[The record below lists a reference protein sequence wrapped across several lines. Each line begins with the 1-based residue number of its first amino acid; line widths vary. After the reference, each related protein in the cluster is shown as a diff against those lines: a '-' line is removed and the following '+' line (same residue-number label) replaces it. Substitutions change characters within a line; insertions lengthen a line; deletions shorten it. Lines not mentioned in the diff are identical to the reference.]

1 MIGLRPR
8 RSFKRLRQALFSGR
22 RPLRF
27 CFTSGN
33 HVRLFK
39 NGEQFFPA
47 LIERIDNAKQSVSL
61 ETYIFANDDIGRAVS
76 DALVRAAER
85 GVAVRVITDGIGT
98 ESNLPMF
105 KLWQERGVEH
115 RIYNPHLLFG
125 PQGWSRTHRKLALI
139 DEIYAFCGGINIV
152 DDYDQNGTRLERP
165 RWDFAMEAQG
175 PVVKDVREAFDLQW
189 QRIRLG
195 VKPRQPSQPGCEPQ
209 QEDERAPGRWNARRA
224 MLARRRARLGEIH
237 AVDRPCIAFVARDN
251 LLNRRAI
258 EKAYLAAIGQARSEV
273 LLANPYF
280 MPGRKLRR
288 ALVYAAQRGV
298 RVSLVIG
305 RKEFVELDYATP
317 FLYGNLLKHGVRI
330 AEYEK
335 TMLHGKVAVVDADW
349 ATIGSSNLDALSLVL
364 NNEANMVLVNHPE
377 IAGLHDAILQAFDEG
392 RPIDEKHYASR
403 PITERAL
410 NWLAYNSYR
419 LMMKMITIGQ
429 YD

>member
-8 RSFKRLRQALFSGR
+8 RNFKRLRQALFSGR
-22 RPLRF
+22 RPPRF

-33 HVRLFK
+33 RVRLFRT
-39 NGEQFFPA
+39 GVQFFPA
-47 LIERIDNAKQSVSL
+47 LIERIDNAMRSVSL

-76 DALVRAAER
+76 DALVRAADR
-85 GVAVRVITDGIGT
+85 GVKVRVITDGIGT

-139 DEIYAFCGGINIV
+139 DETYAFCGGINIV
-152 DDYDQNGTRLERP
+152 DDYEQNGTRLERP

-189 QRIRLG
+189 DRIRLG

-209 QEDERAPGRWNARRA
+209 EQDRAPGRWNTGRA

-237 AVDRPCIAFVARDN
+237 AVDQPCIAFVARDN

-258 EKAYLAAIGQARSEV
+258 EKAYLRAIAHAESEV

-288 ALVYAAQRGV
+288 ALVHAARRGV

-305 RKEFVELDYATP
+305 RKEFVALDYATP

-377 IAGLHDAILQAFDEG
+377 IAQLHDAILQAFDEG

-403 PITERAL
+403 PVSERAL
-410 NWLAYNSYR
+410 NWLAYNTYR